1 MLCGIQKLLGERKE
15 ISQCPTY
22 REGGIEYDRGESH
35 GSSNM
40 GKMNIGTRSAEE
52 NIPVR
57 AFVSIVRRTKRN
69 IMKLEK
75 RPASLRVHDS
85 YGNINPAL
93 RSVKEGGWMDY
104 EQAVSS
110 RS

>member
-1 MLCGIQKLLGERKE
+1 MLCGIQKLSGEWEETDR
-15 ISQCPTY
+15 CPTY
-22 REGGIEYDRGESH
+22 REGGIEYDRGKGH
-35 GSSNM
+35 GSSNV
-40 GKMNIGTRSAEE
+40 GEMNVGTGSVEE

-85 YGNINPAL
+85 YGNISLAL
-93 RSVKEGGWMDY
+93 QSVKEGGVMDY
-104 EQAVSS
+104 EQ
-110 RS
+110 